1 MNCTN
6 VIVSIG
12 FMKGDEIMKS
22 DERLDFIRDV
32 RNTLS
37 LCFEGPGSQIVQA
50 GPCTGYWDGKEEPCY
65 TVTTSIMDGFF
76 NADMVEVLEERL
88 SMLSVRYDQ
97 EAIALTV
104 ARPQFIDQ
112 SAYRSLFTE
121 SAKLNDLIEEV
132 QHQGAIGEIEYETV
146 RSAVEPLL
154 ERLYGEYGDAAI
166 GMIDKLVNGQMR
178 DFLFMEK

>member
-1 MNCTN
+1 MGCTN

-12 FMKGDEIMKS
+12 FMIGDVEMTSEK
-22 DERLDFIRDV
+22 RLNFIGDV

-65 TVTTSIMDGFF
+65 TVTVSIMDGFF
-76 NADMVEVLEERL
+76 NADMLEVLEERL
-88 SMLSVRYDQ
+88 SMLAVRYGQ

-104 ARPQFIDQ
+104 ARPQFINQ

-121 SAKLNDLIEEV
+121 SAKLSDLI
-132 QHQGAIGEIEYETV
+132 
-146 RSAVEPLL
+146 
-154 ERLYGEYGDAAI
+154 
-166 GMIDKLVNGQMR
+166 K
-178 DFLFMEK
+178 